1 MRAGRLVPVADLT
14 IALMAFGRR
23 CHDPCLHHESSTP
36 ARTAG
41 ARSVVVAITGT
52 IRPTL
57 RDPGQVRVGD
67 ELAG

>member
-57 RDPGQVRVGD
+57 EILARSKSATK
-67 ELAG
+67 LAG